1 MGRLDGQVA
10 IVTGAGQGIGKGI
23 ARRFGREGARVV
35 VAELRA
41 ETGAATARE
50 LHELGA
56 EALFVQTDVG
66 QKADVQRMV
75 EAAAQAFGR
84 IDILVNNA
92 QGIPARAALEEK
104 TDEMLALALDTGVWG
119 AFWAMQ
125 RVFPFMRRQGGG
137 RIVNVSS
144 LTAVQGGG
152 QWSADYSVAKAAILG
167 LTFSAAREWGRFG
180 ILVNALVPSAASGSW
195 PKLRERDP
203 ALAAEVAVNR
213 PLGRLGDPER
223 DIGGAALFLAS
234 EDSCYVTG
242 NVLYAGGGHHLGRDA
257 FKMGLFAAP
266 TPEPVATD
274 GQA

>member
-1 MGRLDGQVA
+1 MGRLDGRVA

-41 ETGAATARE
+41 ETGEITARE
-50 LHELGA
+50 LRELGA
-56 EALFVQTDVG
+56 EALFAQTDVG

-75 EAAAQAFGR
+75 EVAAEAYGR
-84 IDILVNNA
+84 VDILVNNA
-92 QGIPARAALEEK
+92 QGIPARAPLEEK

-125 RVFPFMRRQGGG
+125 GVFPFLRRQGGG
-137 RIVNVSS
+137 RIINVSS

-180 ILVNALVPSAASGSW
+180 ILVNALIPSAASGSW

-203 ALAAEVAVNR
+203 TLAEEV
-213 PLGRLGDPER
+213 
-223 DIGGAALFLAS
+223 
-234 EDSCYVTG
+234 
-242 NVLYAGGGHHLGRDA
+242 
-257 FKMGLFAAP
+257 
-266 TPEPVATD
+266 
-274 GQA
+274 